1 LWFQL
6 HELKIHPDISSYKRL
21 KIAKGESR
29 RTDTT
34 MKKEKEQKDTSFSRF
49 YFFYINDLLQ

>member
-6 HELKIHPDISSYKRL
+6 HELKIDQDISSYKRM

-29 RTDTT
+29 RTDSTI
-34 MKKEKEQKDTSFSRF
+34 KKEKKDKP
-49 YFFYINDLLQ
+49 